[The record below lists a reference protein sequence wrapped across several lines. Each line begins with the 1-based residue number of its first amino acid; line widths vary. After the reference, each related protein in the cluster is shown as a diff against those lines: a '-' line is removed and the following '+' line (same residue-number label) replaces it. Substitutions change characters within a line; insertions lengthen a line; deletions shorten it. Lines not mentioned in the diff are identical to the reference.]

1 MSFLLAMGLVAAV
14 VSSAKAAPGGRSA
27 VRRADTERCAAMAAR
42 DIDRFLSLVA
52 DDVAVFPE
60 QQPLVKGRPAA
71 RVLWA
76 PFFDA
81 KGPALS
87 CTPLTAEV
95 AASGEV
101 AYTTGTYLLKGG
113 EAGLSSTRGHGKY
126 VTIWRKGR
134 GGWKVAVDI
143 GNGSPPPER
152 DFGPPPKP

>member
-1 MSFLLAMGLVAAV
+1 MMLMASGVALP
-14 VSSAKAAPGGRSA
+14 AATTGPTAARSA

-42 DIDRFLSLVA
+42 DFDRFLSLVA

-60 QQPLVKGRPAA
+60 QQPLVKGKPAA

-81 KGPALS
+81 KGPAMS
-87 CTPLTAEV
+87 CTPLTADV

-113 EAGLSSTRGHGKY
+113 EAERSPTRGHGKY

-152 DFGPPPKP
+152 DFGPPPTP